1 MQHNNIYIFSLG
13 AFDPTEFTDGIRQI
27 YNIREGWLAPFPW
40 CEYFRFNLDNIFTR
54 LKIVSR
60 KKERGTK
67 NNETVAMNEIFKP
80 HEECA
85 NPRTVL
91 IEGKPG
97 IGKTTYCNKLAY
109 DWATKKLGEE
119 NPEGFS
125 LPNFQEV
132 LLLKCR
138 DIQSNLCE
146 SSEEQ
151 HSTLSAKEKE
161 KEFCTRVLWDAIDD
175 QLLPRD
181 ITKED
186 KEEFFKFVRNNQPDI
201 LLVLDGLDE
210 LTTNLLPP
218 FIEIIQG
225 RMLPKCHILVTARSE
240 VGMKVRECCD
250 SLLEI
255 EGFTQENARE
265 FIVKYFKTEA
275 EELAQKLLN
284 KLERDQNLRQLTES
298 PLNTA
303 LLCLLCEDFNGI
315 FPQTGTQLYLEIVE
329 CVLRRYRKKKGLPDI
344 NGEDLIVVYNA
355 QLKQLGSIA
364 LNGLLNGNVYFERSE
379 FGNFGDE
386 LPEFGFLSVE
396 RGRSKRR
403 PAVYYFFIHK
413 TFQELFAAFYLC
425 HQIRDNEVSPEIL
438 ISDNRYF
445 GELKQLL
452 VFTCGLLASQSKEMI
467 KALITSIAG
476 QVDDGDKLLDALE
489 CIKECNKERESTLHM
504 LLARTLGSVLRIT
517 VLDLSDNSLLENGD
531 CITLAETIKYNS
543 TVTELDL
550 SANGLGDG
558 ECTALAEAI
567 KHNSTITQMDLS
579 ANDLCI
585 GSCTALAEAIKHNS
599 TITQLDLS
607 RNGLGTGDCTTL
619 AKAIKHN
626 STITQLDL
634 SENKL
639 GTGNY
644 SALAEAIKHNSTIT
658 QLDMSR
664 NKLGTGDGTALA
676 EAIKQNSTITQLDLS
691 SNEFGTGDCTALAEA
706 IKHNSTITQL
716 DLSWNMLGDGGS
728 IALAEAIKHNPTI
741 AHLDLSCNRLKVRDC
756 FALSE
761 AVKLNSAITQLDLHR
776 NNLDAADCTALAE
789 GIKHNSAITQLN
801 LRGNRVADGDCT
813 ALAEALKHNTTITQL
828 DLSSNVFGDEDFTAL
843 AEAIKQ
849 NSTITQLDLSSNE
862 FGTGDCTALAEAIK
876 HNSTITQLDLSEN
889 ELGTGDCSAL
899 AEAIKHNSTITQL
912 DLSHNRL
919 GDGDSTALVEA
930 ITHNS
935 TISQVNLSTNS
946 FSYGDF
952 AALTEVIK
960 HSLTITQLDLS
971 HNLLGFGDSTPLLE
985 AIKHNEIITHL
996 NLSHNVLCGGDCT
1009 ALAEAMKHN
1018 STITQLNLSDN
1029 GLGTGDCTALAEAIK
1044 HNLTLTELNLSGNIL
1059 GAGDCTALPE
1069 AIKHNSAITQLNLSR
1084 NVFSDGDCNSLAE
1097 AIKHNSRISHELD
1110 LSRNNLGYYDD
1121 LKVQLVLATK
1131 VSFKK

>member
-1 MQHNNIYIFSLG
+1 MQHNNIYISSLG

-151 HSTLSAKEKE
+151 HSTQSAKEKE

-240 VGMKVRECCD
+240 VGMKVREYCD

-489 CIKECNKERESTLHM
+489 CIKECNKEKESTLHM

-517 VLDLSDNSLLENGD
+517 VLDLSDNSFLENGD

-543 TVTELDL
+543 TVTQLDL

-567 KHNSTITQMDLS
+567 KHNSTITQLDLS
-579 ANDLCI
+579 GNGLGTGD
-585 GSCTALAEAIKHNS
+585 CTALAEAIKHNS
-599 TITQLDLS
+599 TITQLDL
-607 RNGLGTGDCTTL
+607 RYNELGTGDCTAL
-619 AKAIKHN
+619 AEAIKHN
-626 STITQLDL
+626 SAITQLDL
-634 SENKL
+634 SENEL
-639 GTGNY
+639 GTGDC

-691 SNEFGTGDCTALAEA
+691 SNEFGTGDCTAMAEAIKHNSTITQLNLSHNELGTGDCTALAEAIKHNSAITQLDLSGNGLGTGDCTALAEA

-716 DLSWNMLGDGGS
+716 DLSLNNLGDGGS
-728 IALAEAIKHNPTI
+728 IALSEAI
-741 AHLDLSCNRLKVRDC
+741 
-756 FALSE
+756 
-761 AVKLNSAITQLDLHR
+761 KLNSAITQLDLYD

-789 GIKHNSAITQLN
+789 GIKHNSTITQLN
-801 LRGNRVADGDCT
+801 LGGNRVADGDCT

-828 DLSSNVFGDEDFTAL
+828 DLSSN
-843 AEAIKQ
+843 K
-849 NSTITQLDLSSNE
+849 

-876 HNSTITQLDLSEN
+876 HNSAITQLDLSEN

-952 AALTEVIK
+952 AALTEAIK

-1009 ALAEAMKHN
+1009 ALAEVMKHN

-1044 HNLTLTELNLSGNIL
+1044 HNLALTELNLSGNIL

>member
-1 MQHNNIYIFSLG
+1 MQHNNIYISSLG

-97 IGKTTYCNKLAY
+97 IGKTTCCNKLAY

-151 HSTLSAKEKE
+151 HSTQSAKEKE

-329 CVLRRYRKKKGLPDI
+329 CVLRRYRKKKGLPDV

-489 CIKECNKERESTLHM
+489 CIKECNKEKESTLHM

-517 VLDLSDNSLLENGD
+517 VLDLSDNSFLENGD

-543 TVTELDL
+543 TVTQLDL

-567 KHNSTITQMDLS
+567 KHNSTITRLDLS
-579 ANDLCI
+579 ENDLCI

-607 RNGLGTGDCTTL
+607 RNGFGTGDCTTL

-626 STITQLDL
+626 STITQLD
-634 SENKL
+634 
-639 GTGNY
+639 
-644 SALAEAIKHNSTIT
+644 
-658 QLDMSR
+658 MSG

-716 DLSWNMLGDGGS
+716 DLSENELGTG
-728 IALAEAIKHNPTI
+728 
-741 AHLDLSCNRLKVRDC
+741 DC

-761 AVKLNSAITQLDLHR
+761 AIKLNSAITQLDLYD

-789 GIKHNSAITQLN
+789 GIKHNSTITQLN
-801 LRGNRVADGDCT
+801 LGGNRVADGDCT
-813 ALAEALKHNTTITQL
+813 ALAEALKHNNTITQL

-849 NSTITQLDLSSNE
+849 NLTITQLDLSSNK

-946 FSYGDF
+946 LSYGDF
-952 AALTEVIK
+952 AALTEAIK

-985 AIKHNEIITHL
+985 VIKHNEIITHL

-1009 ALAEAMKHN
+1009 ALAEVMKHN

-1044 HNLTLTELNLSGNIL
+1044 HNLALTELNLSGNIL

-1121 LKVQLVLATK
+1121 LKVQLVLPTK

>member
-1 MQHNNIYIFSLG
+1 MQHNNIYISSLG

-97 IGKTTYCNKLAY
+97 IGKTTCCNKLAY

-151 HSTLSAKEKE
+151 HSTQSAKEKE

-329 CVLRRYRKKKGLPDI
+329 CVLRRYRKKKGLPDV

-489 CIKECNKERESTLHM
+489 CIKECNKEKESTLHM

-517 VLDLSDNSLLENGD
+517 VLDLSDNSFLENGD

-543 TVTELDL
+543 TVTQLDL

-567 KHNSTITQMDLS
+567 KHNSTITRLDLS
-579 ANDLCI
+579 ENDLCI

-607 RNGLGTGDCTTL
+607 RNGFGTGDCTTL

-626 STITQLDL
+626 STITQLD
-634 SENKL
+634 
-639 GTGNY
+639 
-644 SALAEAIKHNSTIT
+644 
-658 QLDMSR
+658 MSG

-716 DLSWNMLGDGGS
+716 DLSENELGTG
-728 IALAEAIKHNPTI
+728 
-741 AHLDLSCNRLKVRDC
+741 DC

-761 AVKLNSAITQLDLHR
+761 AIKLNSAITQLDLYD

-789 GIKHNSAITQLN
+789 GIKHNSTITQLN
-801 LRGNRVADGDCT
+801 LGGNRIADGDCT
-813 ALAEALKHNTTITQL
+813 ALAEALKHNNTITQL

-849 NSTITQLDLSSNE
+849 NLTITQLDLSSNK

-946 FSYGDF
+946 LSYGDF
-952 AALTEVIK
+952 AALTEAIK

-1009 ALAEAMKHN
+1009 ALAEVMKHN

-1029 GLGTGDCTALAEAIK
+1029 SLGTGDCTALAEAIK
-1044 HNLTLTELNLSGNIL
+1044 HNLALTELNLSGNIL

-1121 LKVQLVLATK
+1121 LKVQLVLPTK

>member
-1 MQHNNIYIFSLG
+1 MQHNNIYISSLG

-97 IGKTTYCNKLAY
+97 IGKTTCCNKLAY

-151 HSTLSAKEKE
+151 HSTQSAKEKE

-329 CVLRRYRKKKGLPDI
+329 CVLRRYRKKKGLPDV

-489 CIKECNKERESTLHM
+489 CIKECNKEKESTLHM

-517 VLDLSDNSLLENGD
+517 VLDLSDNSFLENGD

-543 TVTELDL
+543 TVTQLDL

-567 KHNSTITQMDLS
+567 KHNSTITQLDLS
-579 ANDLCI
+579 ENDLCI

-607 RNGLGTGDCTTL
+607 RNGFGTGDCTTL
-619 AKAIKHN
+619 AK
-626 STITQLDL
+626 
-634 SENKL
+634 
-639 GTGNY
+639 
-644 SALAEAIKHNSTIT
+644 AIKHNSTIT

-664 NKLGTGDGTALA
+664 NKLGTGDGTALV

-716 DLSWNMLGDGGS
+716 DLSENELGTG
-728 IALAEAIKHNPTI
+728 
-741 AHLDLSCNRLKVRDC
+741 DC

-761 AVKLNSAITQLDLHR
+761 AIKLNSAITQLDLYD

-789 GIKHNSAITQLN
+789 GIKHNSTITQLN
-801 LRGNRVADGDCT
+801 LGGNRVADGDCT
-813 ALAEALKHNTTITQL
+813 ALAEALKHNNTITQL

-849 NSTITQLDLSSNE
+849 NLTITQLDLSSNK

-946 FSYGDF
+946 LSYGDF
-952 AALTEVIK
+952 AALTEAIK

-1009 ALAEAMKHN
+1009 ALAEVMKHN

-1044 HNLTLTELNLSGNIL
+1044 HNLALTELNLSGNIL

-1121 LKVQLVLATK
+1121 LKVQLVLPTK